1 MDHLP
6 DTSLTRWQTLQL
18 ETLCDYSHTEWDR
31 NTCFWYNKWLLIMKQ
46 IEKASEEQVL
56 SLDDSATY
64 LDRNRADLVSI
75 NFTTHLKYRNDND
88 KKIPK

>member
-1 MDHLP
+1 
-6 DTSLTRWQTLQL
+6 
-18 ETLCDYSHTEWDR
+18 
-31 NTCFWYNKWLLIMKQ
+31 MKQ

-88 KKIPK
+88 EKIPK